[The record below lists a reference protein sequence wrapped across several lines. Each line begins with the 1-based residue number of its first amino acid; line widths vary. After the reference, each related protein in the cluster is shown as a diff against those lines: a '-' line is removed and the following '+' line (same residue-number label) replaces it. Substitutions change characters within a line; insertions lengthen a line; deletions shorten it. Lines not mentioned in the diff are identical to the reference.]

1 MISEKGKL
9 LVRTYKTYVNMKHSN
24 YVYRCTFV
32 AAIGGLLFGYDT
44 AVIAGAIGFIQ
55 QKYQLSPGMMGW
67 IASCALIGCVIGA
80 AAGGVMSDWIGRK
93 KVLIISGIL
102 FAVSSLGIIL
112 PLNLY
117 YFVFFRLIGGLGIGI
132 ASMVV
137 SMYISEIA
145 PAAIRGRLISINQL
159 GIVTGILMIFFV
171 NAYIASLNN
180 ELWTIDIGWRYMF
193 GSGIIPSVIFI
204 FLLLFVPESPR
215 WLAQKSR
222 WNEAAVVLNKLNKP
236 DEAARE
242 LEAIKISVE
251 GETGSFSD
259 LWKPSL
265 RIVTFIGIALAF
277 FSQITGINAIMY
289 YAPEIFKATGDGVK
303 SALLQTI
310 VIGVVNIGATIVAI
324 LYVDKLGR
332 KLMLMIGSAGMAI
345 FLALIGAFFY
355 MDMTRGYWVMLSILG
370 YICFFGISLGP
381 LTFVVVAEIF
391 PTRVRAKAISIAI
404 LTLWLT
410 TFVVSL
416 VFPAFLKLLGG
427 VYTFWLFTGFS
438 ALSFLFIWK
447 MIPETKGKT
456 LEEIESTLIKF

>member
-1 MISEKGKL
+1 
-9 LVRTYKTYVNMKHSN
+9 MKHSN

-55 QKYQLSPGMMGW
+55 QKYQLSAGMMGW
-67 IASCALIGCVIGA
+67 IASCALIGCVVGA
-80 AAGGVMSDWIGRK
+80 MVGGVMSDWIGRK
-93 KVLIISGIL
+93 KVLTISGIL
-102 FAVSSLGIIL
+102 FAVSSLGIMI
-112 PLNLY
+112 PLDLN

-159 GIVTGILMIFFV
+159 GIVSGILIIFFV
-171 NAYIASLNN
+171 NAYIASLFN
-180 ELWTIDIGWRYMF
+180 EIWTIDIGWRYMF
-193 GSGIIPSVIFI
+193 GSGLIPSIIFI
-204 FLLLFVPESPR
+204 FLLFFVPESPR
-215 WLAQKSR
+215 WLSQKSR
-222 WNEAAVVLNKLNKP
+222 WDEAALVLNKLNGP
-236 DEAARE
+236 DEAAAE
-242 LEAIKISVE
+242 LEAIKISVQ
-251 GETGSFSD
+251 GETGSLID
-259 LWKPSL
+259 LWKPQL
-265 RIVTFIGIALAF
+265 RIVTFIGITLAF

-310 VIGVVNIGATIVAI
+310 VIGIVNIAATVIAI

-332 KLMLMIGSAGMAI
+332 KLMLMIGSAGMAL

-355 MDMTRGYWVMLSILG
+355 MDMTKGYWVILSILG
-370 YICFFGISLGP
+370 YISFFGISLGP

-391 PTRVRAKAISIAI
+391 PTRVRAKAISVAI
-404 LTLWLT
+404 FMLWIS
-410 TFVVSL
+410 TFAVSL

-427 VYTFWLFTGFS
+427 AYTFWLFTGFS
-438 ALSFLFIWK
+438 VLSFLFIWK
-447 MIPETKGKT
+447 IVPETKGKT
-456 LEEIESTLIKF
+456 LEEIEEYWSKR